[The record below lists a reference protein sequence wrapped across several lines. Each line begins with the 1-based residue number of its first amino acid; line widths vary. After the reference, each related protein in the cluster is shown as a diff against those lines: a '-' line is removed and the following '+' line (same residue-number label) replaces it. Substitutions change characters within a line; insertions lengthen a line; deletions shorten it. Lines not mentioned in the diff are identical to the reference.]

1 MLDGLD
7 LQRLVTALIM
17 PLPFWLGL
25 VVAGLA
31 LLRGPR
37 ARRLGAWLIG
47 VGLMV
52 VGLASLP
59 PVAEVLMGSLEYAY
73 PPRGP
78 EDRRPGDAII
88 ALAIPNS

>member
-1 MLDGLD
+1 
-7 LQRLVTALIM
+7 
-17 PLPFWLGL
+17 
-25 VVAGLA
+25 
-31 LLRGPR
+31 
-37 ARRLGAWLIG
+37 
-47 VGLMV
+47 MV